1 MAKFSLS
8 FESPGKG
15 CTHLYI
21 ISHGCRHCRE
31 LNRLFKNCPTS
42 SPFESLK
49 INQPPCTSLT
59 PAIVRIDNPP
69 AEESLPTVNSEKKN
83 NAPLFTPQSKTI
95 TNSPV
100 GYYSLSLNCEFS
112 QTKKVLNY
120 LPLFEDPG
128 ITEDNFDLSIFDD
141 SELNFHKQASSD
153 ICRYFKQRD

>member
-1 MAKFSLS
+1 MSTLQRIESIVQELPSKEQCLQGLVPINNNELS
-8 FESPGKG
+8 
-15 CTHLYI
+15 
-21 ISHGCRHCRE
+21 
-31 LNRLFKNCPTS
+31 N
-42 SPFESLK
+42 FESLK